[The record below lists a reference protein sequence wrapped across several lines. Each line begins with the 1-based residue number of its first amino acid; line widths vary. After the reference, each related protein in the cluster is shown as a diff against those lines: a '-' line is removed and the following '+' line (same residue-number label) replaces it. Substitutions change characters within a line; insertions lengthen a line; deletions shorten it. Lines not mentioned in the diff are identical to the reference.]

1 MYKVLSS
8 SERHENGLHFRNFNV
23 KGVGSSKA
31 SKFYRLIVVVEGID
45 WWNSVERW
53 EESVE
58 TRTQSKLFS
67 CRAFL
72 HVLFVNTSFSRCCGD
87 LYS

>member
-1 MYKVLSS
+1 MYKVPSS
-8 SERHENGLHFRNFNV
+8 SERLESGLHFRNFNV
-23 KGVGSSKA
+23 KGAGSSKA
-31 SKFYRLIVVVEGID
+31 LKCYCLIVVVEGID
-45 WWNSVERW
+45 WWNSVELW

-72 HVLFVNTSFSRCCGD
+72 HVLFINTSFSGCCGD